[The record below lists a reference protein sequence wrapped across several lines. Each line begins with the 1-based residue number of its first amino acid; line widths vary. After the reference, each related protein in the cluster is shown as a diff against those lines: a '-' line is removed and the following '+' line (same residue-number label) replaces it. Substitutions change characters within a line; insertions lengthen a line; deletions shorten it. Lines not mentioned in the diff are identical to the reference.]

1 MSRGGPER
9 RAFARVEVALA
20 VRYSAEGVFAPRE
33 GTVENISR
41 GGVLLIVGAEDVPE
55 GAKVRITF
63 ADDAGIDHVVV
74 GRVVRSSP
82 EGMLGVTFL
91 EVDEPT
97 FTYVDS
103 VIGSV

>member
-1 MSRGGPER
+1 MSTGGPER

-20 VRYSAEGVFAPRE
+20 VRYSADGAFAPRT

-41 GGVLLIVGAEDVPE
+41 GGVLLIVGADDVPE

-63 ADDAGIDHVVV
+63 ADDAGVDHVVV

-91 EVDEPT
+91 EVDERT
-97 FTYVDS
+97 FTYVETFL
-103 VIGSV
+103 GSV